1 MKTIKT
7 LILILFILSIFSCNK
22 VADDPKGSN
31 KIEIS
36 STIIDTVKT
45 SYIVVNASANLGNYG
60 TITDHGF
67 CWGISISPDLSGS
80 HKSLGAFQ
88 NGGSF
93 SSKLTG
99 LLPSTKYYIRSYAKN
114 TYNTI
119 FGIQNEFTTLDI
131 TLPEVQT
138 VSIIYSTD
146 TSSICSGNIISDGG
160 GIVLSRGVCWSTS
173 KNPTIANS
181 HTIDGNGTGP
191 FTSDITGL
199 NANTTYYVRAY
210 ATNSAGPSYGLQVTF
225 KTPGPNTVVDI
236 DGNIYHTLLIETQVW
251 MVENLK
257 TTKFR
262 NGDPIPYWNNS
273 TSRGYCWY
281 NNDSIYKSTYGAIY
295 NYYTSAD
302 SRSICPPGWHIPSVE
317 DWTTLINYLGGDS
330 VAGGK
335 LKEVGTMHWHSPNT
349 GATNIVGFTALPGGA
364 RDCGN
369 NFINMGSGCRFWT
382 SFEVTGGWVVDIGIQ
397 SNSAN
402 VSFSSGFDCNAF
414 YVRCIKD

>member
-1 MKTIKT
+1 MCSTKILTII
-7 LILILFILSIFSCNK
+7 ILIFFFTSCNK
-22 VADDPKGSN
+22 VADYPEGNN

-45 SYIVVNASANLGNYG
+45 NYVVVNSSANFGEYG
-60 TITDHGF
+60 TITDYGF
-67 CWGISISPDLSGS
+67 CWGISILPDLSGS
-80 HKSLGAFQ
+80 YKSLGAFQ

-99 LLPSTKYYIRSYAKN
+99 LLPNTKYYIRSYAKN
-114 TYNTI
+114 NYNTI
-119 FGIQNEFTTLDI
+119 FGIQNEFTTLEI

-138 VSIIYSTD
+138 VSIIYSSD
-146 TSSICSGNIISDGG
+146 TSSVCTGNVLSDGG
-160 GIVLSRGVCWSTS
+160 GIVLARGVCCSTS
-173 KNPTIANS
+173 KDPTIANS
-181 HTIDGNGTGP
+181 HTTDGNGTGP

-199 NANTTYYVRAY
+199 NANTIYYVRAY
-210 ATNSAGPSYGLQVTF
+210 ATNSVGTSYGQQVTF

-236 DGNIYHTLLIETQVW
+236 VGNIYHTILVQTQVW

-262 NGDPIPYWNNS
+262 NGDTIPYWNNS

-281 NNDSIYKSTYGAIY
+281 NHDSTYKNTYGAIY
-295 NYYTSAD
+295 NYYTSSD

-335 LKEVGTMHWHSPNT
+335 LKEVGTTHWNSPNT

-369 NFINMGSGCRFWT
+369 NFINMGSRCSFWT
-382 SFEVTGGWVVDIGIQ
+382 SFEVTGGWVKDIDIQ
-397 SNSAN
+397 YDSA
-402 VSFSSGFDCNAF
+402 SIYFGSEFDCNAS